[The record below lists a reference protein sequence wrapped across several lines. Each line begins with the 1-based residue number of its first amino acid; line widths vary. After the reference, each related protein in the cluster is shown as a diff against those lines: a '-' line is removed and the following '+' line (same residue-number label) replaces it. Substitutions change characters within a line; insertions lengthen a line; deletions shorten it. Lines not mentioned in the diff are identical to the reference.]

1 MGVAALIGYSA
12 TIGVGAVIN
21 SPTSKM
27 GMTVAVFGSGGQGF
41 DVIQGR
47 DRMAEVSPT
56 STCNP

>member
-41 DVIQGR
+41 DVIQGAQ
-47 DRMAEVSPT
+47 MAEVSPT